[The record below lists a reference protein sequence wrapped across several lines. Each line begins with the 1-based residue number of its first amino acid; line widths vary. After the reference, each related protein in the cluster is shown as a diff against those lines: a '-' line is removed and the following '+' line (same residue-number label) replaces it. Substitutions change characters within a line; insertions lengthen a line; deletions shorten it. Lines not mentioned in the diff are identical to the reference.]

1 MRRGRQVD
9 YIRNPQ
15 MIETESFKIIQ
26 EIIDQDFPDFVYSSP
41 TEEQILKRV
50 IHTSADFDY
59 LKNLVFSNDVI
70 IELEK
75 FFMAGNGTIFT
86 DTTMAL
92 SGINKRV
99 LDKLGIR
106 YECYIADP
114 EVAEQAKIK
123 GMTRSMAGIE
133 RAATIAGPKL
143 FVIGNAPTAI
153 FKLLELIEKG
163 ELEAAAVIGAPVG
176 FVGAAES
183 KEALFESDVP
193 AIVARGRKGGSNV
206 AAAIVNAMLYQLV
219 EREN

>member
-1 MRRGRQVD
+1 MD

-15 MIETESFKIIQ
+15 LIETESFKIIQ
-26 EIIDQDFPDFVYSSP
+26 EIIDQEFPDYIFSSAK
-41 TEEQILKRV
+41 EEKIIKRV

-70 IELEK
+70 SELEK
-75 FFMAGNGTIFT
+75 FFLGGDGTIFT

-92 SGINKRV
+92 SGINKRL

-114 EVAEQAKIK
+114 EVAEQAKAK

-133 RAATIAGPKL
+133 RAATISGPKL

-153 FKLLELIEKG
+153 FKLLELHKQG
-163 ELEAAAVIGAPVG
+163 ELNTVAVIGTPVG

-183 KEALFESDVP
+183 KEALLESDLP
-193 AIVARGRKGGSNV
+193 AIIARGRKGGSNV
-206 AAAIVNAMLYQLV
+206 AAAIINAMLYQLI

>member
-1 MRRGRQVD
+1 MD

-15 MIETESFKIIQ
+15 LIETESFKIIQ
-26 EIIDQDFPDFVYSSP
+26 EIIDQEFPDYMFSSAK
-41 TEEQILKRV
+41 EEKIIKRV

-70 IELEK
+70 SELEK
-75 FFMAGNGTIFT
+75 FFLGGDGTIFT

-92 SGINKRV
+92 SGINKRL

-114 EVAEQAKIK
+114 EVAEQAKAK

-133 RAATIAGPKL
+133 RAATISGPKL

-153 FKLLELIEKG
+153 FKLLELHKQG
-163 ELEAAAVIGAPVG
+163 ELNTVAVIGAPVG

-183 KEALFESDVP
+183 KEALFESDLP
-193 AIVARGRKGGSNV
+193 AIIARGRKGGSNV
-206 AAAIVNAMLYQLV
+206 AAAIINAMLYQLI

>member
-1 MRRGRQVD
+1 MD

-15 MIETESFKIIQ
+15 LIETESFKIIQ
-26 EIIDQDFPDFVYSSP
+26 EIIDQEFPDYMFSSAK
-41 TEEQILKRV
+41 EEKIIKRV

-70 IELEK
+70 SELEK
-75 FFMAGNGTIFT
+75 FFLGGDGTIFT

-92 SGINKRV
+92 SGINKRL

-114 EVAEQAKIK
+114 EVAEQAKAK

-133 RAATIAGPKL
+133 RAATISGPKL

-153 FKLLELIEKG
+153 FKLLELHKQG
-163 ELEAAAVIGAPVG
+163 ELSTVAVIGAPVG

-183 KEALFESDVP
+183 KEALFESDLP
-193 AIVARGRKGGSNV
+193 AIIARGRKGGSNV
-206 AAAIVNAMLYQLV
+206 AAAIINAMLYQLI

>member
-1 MRRGRQVD
+1 MD

-15 MIETESFKIIQ
+15 LIETESFTIIQ
-26 EIIDQDFPDFVYSSP
+26 EIIDQEFPNYVFSCP
-41 TEEQILKRV
+41 KEEKIVKRV

-59 LKNLVFSNDVI
+59 LKNLVFTNDVI
-70 IELEK
+70 LRLEE
-75 FFMAGNGTIFT
+75 FFAAGQGTIFT

-92 SGINKRV
+92 SGINKGI
-99 LDKLGIR
+99 LDQLGIQ

-114 EVAEQAKIK
+114 EVAGQAKIK

-133 RAATIAGPKL
+133 RAAKIAGPKL

-153 FKLLELIEKG
+153 FKLLEMVGKG
-163 ELEAAAVIGAPVG
+163 DLDAAAVIGVPVG

-183 KEALFESDVP
+183 KEALFEGDVP

-206 AAAIVNAMLYQLV
+206 AAAIINAMLYQLV
-219 EREN
+219 GRES

>member
-1 MRRGRQVD
+1 MD

-26 EIIDQDFPDFVYSSP
+26 GIIDQDFPDFVYSSP
-41 TEEQILKRV
+41 AEEQIIKRV

-70 IELEK
+70 VELEK
-75 FFMAGNGTIFT
+75 FFLAGSGTIFT

-106 YECYIADP
+106 YECYIANP
-114 EVAEQAKIK
+114 EVAEQAKAK

-153 FKLLELIEKG
+153 FKLLELIERG
-163 ELEAAAVIGAPVG
+163 ELEASAAIGAPVG

-206 AAAIVNAMLYQLV
+206 AAAIINAMLYQLV

>member
-1 MRRGRQVD
+1 MD

-15 MIETESFKIIQ
+15 LIETESFKIIQ
-26 EIIDQDFPDFVYSSP
+26 GIIDQEFPDYVFTSP
-41 TEEQILKRV
+41 KEEKIIKRV

-70 IELEK
+70 LELEK
-75 FFMAGNGTIFT
+75 FFLGGNGTIFT

-92 SGINKRV
+92 SGINKRF

-114 EVAEQAKIK
+114 EVAEQAKAK
-123 GMTRSMAGIE
+123 EMTRSMAGIE

-153 FKLLELIEKG
+153 FKLLELYKLG
-163 ELEAAAVIGAPVG
+163 ELDAIAVIGAPVG

-183 KEALFESDVP
+183 KEALFESDIP
-193 AIVARGRKGGSNV
+193 AVVARGRKGGSNV
-206 AAAIVNAMLYQLV
+206 AAAIINAMLYQLV

>member
-1 MRRGRQVD
+1 MD

-26 EIIDQDFPDFVYSSP
+26 GIIDQDFPDFVYSSP
-41 TEEQILKRV
+41 AEEQIIKRV

-70 IELEK
+70 VELEK
-75 FFMAGNGTIFT
+75 FFLAGSGTIFT

-114 EVAEQAKIK
+114 EVAEQAKDK

-153 FKLLELIEKG
+153 FKLLELIERG

-206 AAAIVNAMLYQLV
+206 AAAIINAMLYQLV

>member
-1 MRRGRQVD
+1 MRRGKRVD
-9 YIRNPQ
+9 YIRDPQ
-15 MIETESFKIIQ
+15 LIESNSFTIIQ
-26 EIIDQDFPDFVYSSP
+26 RIIDQDFPDFVYSCP
-41 TEEQILKRV
+41 EEEMIIKRV

-59 LKNLVFSNDVI
+59 LKNLVFTNDVI
-70 IELEK
+70 TELK
-75 FFMAGNGTIFT
+75 DFFLTGNGTIFT

-99 LDKLGIR
+99 LDKLTIR

-114 EVAEQAKIK
+114 KISEQAKSK

-133 RAATIAGPKL
+133 HAAKKDGPKL

-163 ELEAAAVIGAPVG
+163 ELDAAAVIGVPVG

-206 AAAIVNAMLYQLV
+206 AAAIINALLYQLV

>member
-1 MRRGRQVD
+1 MD
-9 YIRNPQ
+9 YIKNPQ
-15 MIETESFKIIQ
+15 LIETESFKIIQ
-26 EIIDQDFPDFVYSSP
+26 EIIDQEFPEYVFSSP
-41 TEEQILKRV
+41 KEEKIIKRV

-59 LKNLVFSNDVI
+59 LKNLVFSNDAVS
-70 IELEK
+70 ELEK
-75 FFMAGNGTIFT
+75 FFLAGKGTIFT
-86 DTTMAL
+86 DTTMAI
-92 SGINKRV
+92 SGINKRF

-114 EVAEQAKIK
+114 EVAEQAKAK

-133 RAATIAGPKL
+133 RAATIAGPKV

-153 FKLLELIEKG
+153 FKLLEQFHDG
-163 ELEAAAVIGAPVG
+163 ELEVAAVIGAPVG

-183 KEALFESDVP
+183 KEALFESDIP

-206 AAAIVNAMLYQLV
+206 AAAIINAMLYQLV